1 MLLIRLVL
9 LRMYYLP
16 PWFSLKFRFIIT
28 KLLQYFKYHFYYS
41 RKDKKR
47 KEKKRPNAANS
58 KEFRYHFEILYRNYI
73 GGKIK
78 IA

>member
-41 RKDKKR
+41 RKDQKKKR
-47 KEKKRPNAANS
+47 KKKDLMQPIPRNS
-58 KEFRYHFEILYRNYI
+58 DITLKFYTEIT
-73 GGKIK
+73 
-78 IA
+78 

>member
-28 KLLQYFKYHFYYS
+28 KLLQYFKYLFYYS
-41 RKDKKR
+41 RKNLNIKKKDLMQPIPR
-47 KEKKRPNAANS
+47 NS
-58 KEFRYHFEILYRNYI
+58 DITLKFYTEIT
-73 GGKIK
+73 
-78 IA
+78 